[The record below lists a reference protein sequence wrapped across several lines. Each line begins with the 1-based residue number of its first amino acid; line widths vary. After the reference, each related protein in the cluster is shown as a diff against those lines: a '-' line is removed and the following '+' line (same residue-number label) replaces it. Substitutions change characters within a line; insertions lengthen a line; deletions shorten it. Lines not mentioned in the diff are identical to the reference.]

1 MEISLEQGR
10 GTVNFTLPR
19 EKILE
24 VVQGKKVPKLS
35 HEKILDIIDR
45 GIRSSLPKDI
55 GGKTCAVII
64 PDDTRLWARGDLFV
78 PRIIKTLS
86 DMGIA
91 FNRIKII
98 IALGTHEDISPDKFA
113 SLAGAYCTENVTIIN
128 SAGLDNSRLVN
139 IGTTYKGTPLLVTK
153 EAWEADQIIIFGGI
167 LHHMLAGFGGGRK
180 YILPGIAGE
189 ASIRH
194 NHSLAIRKDGSP
206 HPLVRQGKLW
216 GNPVNEDLM
225 DGANLFLK
233 NKTACYV
240 ALAANGTG
248 ELFYAAVGDL
258 HDTFMEGCRKL
269 NHACC
274 VHVPE
279 KADFVLFSAGG
290 HRADGQLYQATK
302 ALFNA
307 VNLVKEGGQILF
319 VAGCEKG
326 EGNLDFAEM
335 LNEFRKNPEKLGQ
348 RLVSDFDMPSYVA
361 FRVIDILNRFQV
373 TLSSEIGRQR
383 TRDLGFEY
391 ADNMDHYLKNLNGQ
405 GYVIPFAENILPQV
419 KKKFSPRPP
428 RKKTGASDG

>member
-10 GTVNFTLPR
+10 GTVNFTLSR
-19 EKILE
+19 EKILA
-24 VVQGKKVPKLS
+24 VVQGKKIPKLS
-35 HEKILDIIDR
+35 HEKILDIIDK
-45 GIRSSLPKDI
+45 GIQSWVPKDI
-55 GGKTCAVII
+55 GSKTCAVII

-86 DMGIA
+86 NMGLA
-91 FNRIKII
+91 FDKIKII
-98 IALGTHEDISPDKFA
+98 IALGTHKDISPNDFA
-113 SLAGAYCTENVTIIN
+113 SLAGTYCTEHVTILN
-128 SAGLDNSRLVN
+128 SAGLDKDRLVN
-139 IGTTYKGTPLLVTK
+139 IGTTYKGTPLFVTK
-153 EAWEADQIIIFGGI
+153 EAWEADHIIIFGGI

-180 YILPGIAGE
+180 YILPGVAGE

-206 HPLVRQGKLW
+206 HPLVRQAKLW

-233 NKTACYV
+233 DKTACYV

-248 ELFYAAVGDL
+248 ELFYAAVGDV

-274 VHVPE
+274 VQVPQ

-326 EGNLDFAEM
+326 EGNLNFVEK
-335 LNEFRKNPEKLGQ
+335 LKTFRKNPEKLGQ

-361 FRVIDILNRFQV
+361 FRVIDLLNRFQV
-373 TLSSEIGRQR
+373 TLASKLGRQR
-383 TRDLGFEY
+383 TLDLGFGY
-391 ADNMDHYLKNLNGQ
+391 ADNMDHYLKNLTGK
-405 GYVIPFAENILPQV
+405 GYIIPFAENILPQV
-419 KKKFSPRPP
+419 KK
-428 RKKTGASDG
+428 

>member
-19 EKILE
+19 KKILG
-24 VVQGKKVPKLS
+24 VVQGKKIPKLA
-35 HEKILDIIDR
+35 HEKIYDIIDR
-45 GIRSSLPKDI
+45 GIRSSVPKNI
-55 GGKTCAVII
+55 GSKTCAVII

-78 PRIIKTLS
+78 PRIVKTLS
-86 DMGIA
+86 SIGLA
-91 FNRIKII
+91 FDRIKII

-113 SLAGAYCTENVTIIN
+113 SLAGAYCTEQVTIIN
-128 SAGLDNSRLVN
+128 SAGLDKARLVN
-139 IGTTYKGTPLLVTK
+139 IGTTYKGTPMLVTK
-153 EAWEADQIIIFGGI
+153 EAWEADHIIIFGGI

-189 ASIRH
+189 VSIRH

-233 NKTACYV
+233 DKTACYV
-240 ALAANGTG
+240 ALAANGAG

-269 NHACC
+269 DHACC
-274 VHVPE
+274 VQVPK

-290 HRADGQLYQATK
+290 HRTDGQLYQATK

-307 VNLVKEGGQILF
+307 VNVVKEGGTILF
-319 VAGCEKG
+319 VAGCEQG
-326 EGNLDFAEM
+326 EGNPFFAKV
-335 LNEFRKNPEKLGQ
+335 LKKFRQNPEGLGQ
-348 RLVSDFDMPSYVA
+348 QLVSDFDMPSYVA
-361 FRVIDILNRFQV
+361 LRVIDILNRFQV
-373 TLSSEIGRQR
+373 TLASKL
-383 TRDLGFEY
+383 TREQTLDLGFEY
-391 ADNMDHYLKNLNGQ
+391 ADNMDHYLKNLFGK
-405 GYVIPFAENILPQV
+405 GYIIPFAENVLPQV
-419 KKKFSPRPP
+419 K
-428 RKKTGASDG
+428 T